1 MDVFS
6 PPATKPG
13 DRHPVVMFIHGGA
26 GSASRPKD
34 WGLYKSWG
42 RTVAASGFTAV
53 TFNHRLGYPDPLLE
67 ESATDVAAA
76 IDYVR
81 AHAREWNADGDRI
94 CLAAF
99 SAGGPMLTLGFD
111 KKRPYVRCLIGF
123 YAFMDIQQTDLH
135 SKYEPAER
143 VRAFSPIEHLG
154 DEYARSVP
162 MFIGRGG
169 LDEIPTMNDSID
181 RYIARAIEKNA
192 NIVVWNHPTGTH
204 TFDNQNDDDRSREII
219 AAALEFMRRHL
230 NPREGASYVPA
241 GTFLGPP
248 CLLHQHVDAETVVHP
263 LAPPAIYRGTFL
275 PAAVSSRRAAVCSR
289 ARRCRWLRHSVSR
302 T

>member
-1 MDVFS
+1 MTYRRSTLLISVLAAGLALEAGAQGARQKSYEEIVNAPVVLKVLGTDAVKVRADLRYSQADPHLFMDVFS
-6 PPATKPG
+6 PPGTKAG
-13 DRHPVVMFIHGGA
+13 DKHPVVMFIHGGA

-42 RTVAASGFTAV
+42 RLVAASGFTAV

-76 IDYVR
+76 IDHVR

-111 KKRPYVRCLIGF
+111 KKRTYIRCLIGF
-123 YAFMDIQQTDLH
+123 YAFMDIQQTGLH
-135 SKYEPAER
+135 GKYEPAER

-154 DEYARSVP
+154 DDYARRVP

-181 RYIARAIEKNA
+181 RYISKAIASNA
-192 NIVVWNHPTGTH
+192 NLVVWNHPTGTH

-219 AAALEFMRRHL
+219 AAALEFMKQHL
-230 NPREGASYVPA
+230 R
-241 GTFLGPP
+241 
-248 CLLHQHVDAETVVHP
+248 
-263 LAPPAIYRGTFL
+263 
-275 PAAVSSRRAAVCSR
+275 
-289 ARRCRWLRHSVSR
+289 
-302 T
+302 

>member
-1 MDVFS
+1 MNKWSRTALVGFLAALCAPHATAQEKRQKTYEEIVNAPVVLKVPGTSDVKVLADLRYSEADPHLFMDVFS
-6 PPATKPG
+6 PPATKSG

-42 RTVAASGFTAV
+42 RTVATSGLTAV

-123 YAFMDIQQTDLH
+123 YAFMDIQQTGLH
-135 SKYEPAER
+135 IKYEPAER

-154 DEYARSVP
+154 DEY
-162 MFIGRGG
+162 GR
-169 LDEIPTMNDSID
+169 
-181 RYIARAIEKNA
+181 
-192 NIVVWNHPTGTH
+192 
-204 TFDNQNDDDRSREII
+204 DNQNDDDRSREII

-230 NPREGASYVPA
+230 SPGK
-241 GTFLGPP
+241 G
-248 CLLHQHVDAETVVHP
+248 
-263 LAPPAIYRGTFL
+263 
-275 PAAVSSRRAAVCSR
+275 
-289 ARRCRWLRHSVSR
+289 
-302 T
+302 

>member
-1 MDVFS
+1 MKRRNRTAWVILVAAGCAPLAAAQEKRQKTYEEIVNAPVVLKVPGTRDVKVRADLRYSEADPHLFMDVFS
-6 PPATKPG
+6 PPATRAT

-26 GSASRPKD
+26 GSESRPKD

-53 TFNHRLGYPDPLLE
+53 TFNHRLGYPDPLLQ

-81 AHAREWNADGDRI
+81 AHAREWNADDDRI

-111 KKRPYVRCLIGF
+111 PKRPYVRCLIGF
-123 YAFMDIQQTDLH
+123 YAFMDIQQTGLH

-192 NIVVWNHPTGTH
+192 NLVVWNHPQGTH

-230 NPREGASYVPA
+230 KS
-241 GTFLGPP
+241 
-248 CLLHQHVDAETVVHP
+248 
-263 LAPPAIYRGTFL
+263 
-275 PAAVSSRRAAVCSR
+275 
-289 ARRCRWLRHSVSR
+289 
-302 T
+302 

>member
-1 MDVFS
+1 MYERRPSLLLATLLIGCGALEAGAQGSRQKTYEEIVNAPVVLKVQGTDAVKVQADLRYSQADPHLFMDVFS
-6 PPATKPG
+6 PPGTKAG
-13 DRHPVVMFIHGGA
+13 DKHPVVMFIHGGA

-42 RTVAASGFTAV
+42 RLVAASGFTAV

-67 ESATDVAAA
+67 ESAADVAAA

-81 AHAREWNADGDRI
+81 AHARQWNADGDRI

-111 KKRPYVRCLIGF
+111 QKRPYIRCLIGF
-123 YAFMDIQQTDLH
+123 YAFMDIQQTGLH
-135 SKYEPAER
+135 GKYEPAER

-154 DEYARSVP
+154 DSYARSVP
-162 MFIGRGG
+162 MFIARAG

-181 RYIARAIEKNA
+181 RYITKAIASNA
-192 NIVVWNHPTGTH
+192 NLVVWNHPTGTH

-219 AAALEFMRRHL
+219 AAALEFMKQHL
-230 NPREGASYVPA
+230 R
-241 GTFLGPP
+241 
-248 CLLHQHVDAETVVHP
+248 
-263 LAPPAIYRGTFL
+263 
-275 PAAVSSRRAAVCSR
+275 
-289 ARRCRWLRHSVSR
+289 
-302 T
+302 

>member
-1 MDVFS
+1 MHNRRWNLLLAALMFASLALGVDAQEKRQKSYEEIVNAPVVLKLPGTEEVKVRADLRYSQADPHLFMDVFS
-6 PPATKPG
+6 PAGTKQG
-13 DRHPVVMFIHGGA
+13 DKHPVVLFIHGGA
-26 GSASRPKD
+26 GSESRPKD

-42 RTVAASGFTAV
+42 RLVAASGFTAV

-94 CLAAF
+94 RLAAF

-111 KKRPYVRCLIGF
+111 RKRPYIRCLVGF
-123 YAFMDIQQTDLH
+123 YAFMDIQQTGLH

-162 MFIGRGG
+162 MFIGRAG

-181 RYIARAIEKNA
+181 RYISKAIASNA
-192 NIVVWNHPTGTH
+192 NLVVWNHPAGTH
-204 TFDNQNDDDRSREII
+204 TFDNQTDDDRSREII
-219 AAALEFMRRHL
+219 AASLQFVKQHL
-230 NPREGASYVPA
+230 R
-241 GTFLGPP
+241 
-248 CLLHQHVDAETVVHP
+248 
-263 LAPPAIYRGTFL
+263 
-275 PAAVSSRRAAVCSR
+275 
-289 ARRCRWLRHSVSR
+289 
-302 T
+302 

>member
-1 MDVFS
+1 MFNQRRLPLLLFALVVATCTPEADAQEKRQKTYEEIVNAPVVLKVAGSSDVKVRADLRYSEADPHLFMDVFS

-13 DRHPVVMFIHGGA
+13 ERHPVVMFIHGGA

-81 AHAREWNADGDRI
+81 AHAREWNADGDRV

-111 KKRPYVRCLIGF
+111 KKRTYVRCLIGF
-123 YAFMDIQQTDLH
+123 YEFMDIQQTGLH

-143 VRAFSPIEHLG
+143 VRAFSPIEHLE

-181 RYIARAIEKNA
+181 RYVARAIEKNA
-192 NIVVWNHPTGTH
+192 NVVVWNHPTGTH

-219 AAALEFMRRHL
+219 VAALEFMRRHL
-230 NPREGASYVPA
+230 KA
-241 GTFLGPP
+241 G
-248 CLLHQHVDAETVVHP
+248 
-263 LAPPAIYRGTFL
+263 
-275 PAAVSSRRAAVCSR
+275 
-289 ARRCRWLRHSVSR
+289 
-302 T
+302 